1 MLSAAPSPTA
11 TPDQAAVFRRLRSRL
26 IRNTLGVMLKTGKV
40 RLFTILFSSFLVA
53 AFVFAVGWL
62 GFSELFAYK
71 VPAKGIIVGS
81 LFDLMFFT
89 LGVML
94 LFSTGIILYASLFTS
109 PEAKYL
115 LTTPALADRIFA
127 SKFLTAVGF
136 SSWAFLVLG
145 MPVLVSY
152 GMVAGVPWYYYPLL
166 PVGLFGFVLLPG
178 SVSALVAMLL
188 VRYLPRSR
196 KQALVVFALL
206 LVAAGGF
213 WALRISAAAK
223 QSFATGRPN
232 DVEGLFDQFALTR
245 HPLTPSHWMT
255 ESVMAAARPIPEEID
270 NRAAAI
276 REKVADVL
284 LPLALLWSNGL
295 LAYVAAAFA
304 ARRLYRPAFDRIAGG
319 GRRAARAG
327 EVRVVPR
334 RHPLDRLME
343 ATVFYLSKPT
353 RVLIVKDF
361 RTFRRDPTQ
370 WVLLFIF
377 AGLLMIGATN
387 FRRYYGSDLGML
399 DKYVLSLMNLG
410 GLAILLCAGLSR
422 FTFPLISLE
431 GRKFWILGL
440 TPVTREQILFGKFA
454 FSATGS
460 VVIAVGLTL
469 VGDVLMGMPPVAV
482 GVHLLTALAVALGLS
497 GLNVGL
503 GAYIPNFRETD
514 PSKIVSGF
522 GGTVNMVAGLAF
534 LLAVIGVMA
543 VPLHA
548 AALANKF
555 QGGTGELPGWAFA
568 GIPVGLLLTVLGVWL
583 PLRAGARALRATE
596 F

>member
-1 MLSAAPSPTA
+1 MPSPTA
-11 TPDQAAVFRRLRSRL
+11 SPDQAAVFRRLRSRL
-26 IRNTLGVMLKTGKV
+26 IRNTLDVMLQTGKV

-62 GFSELFAYK
+62 GFSELFGYN

-109 PEAKYL
+109 PEARYL

-178 SVSALVAMLL
+178 SVSALAALLL
-188 VRYLPRSR
+188 VRYLPRNR
-196 KQALVVFALL
+196 KQALAALALL
-206 LVAAGGF
+206 LVAAAGL
-213 WALRISAAAK
+213 WLVRLSAAAK
-223 QSFATGRPN
+223 QSFTSGRPN

-255 ESVMAAARPIPEEID
+255 ESVMAAARPIPD
-270 NRAAAI
+270 DSDSRAAAV
-276 REKVADVL
+276 REKAADVL

-295 LAYVAAAFA
+295 LAYVVAAFA
-304 ARRLYRPAFDRIAGG
+304 ARRLYRPAFDRIAGH
-319 GRRAARAG
+319 GRKAARAG
-327 EVRVVPR
+327 EVPVVPP

-353 RVLIVKDF
+353 RVLVVKDF

-377 AGLLMIGATN
+377 AGLLTIGATN
-387 FRRYYGSDLGML
+387 FRRYYGSDLGIL

-422 FTFPLISLE
+422 FIFPLISLE

-460 VVIAVGLTL
+460 MVIAVGLTL
-469 VGDVLMGMPPVAV
+469 VGDLLMGMPAVAV

-548 AALANKF
+548 AALASKF
-555 QGGTGELPGWAFA
+555 QGGGNELPGWAFA